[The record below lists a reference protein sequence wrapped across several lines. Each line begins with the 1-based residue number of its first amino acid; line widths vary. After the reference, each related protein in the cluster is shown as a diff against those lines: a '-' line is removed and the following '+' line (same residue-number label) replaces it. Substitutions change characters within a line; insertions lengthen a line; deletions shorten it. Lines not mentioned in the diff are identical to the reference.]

1 MSSSLFSDPDFS
13 SAFLRK
19 TVVNAFIVVVLCLIA
34 FYFLNKYMADQRYIA
49 LDSNETG
56 GFQPKGNYVTVAQ
69 YDPVIKTLK
78 DSTDMMS
85 QQMKSTMS
93 VTANLLRS
101 VGFIRISP
109 NTVLLSTST
118 SGLTT
123 GFGGLPSCIGG
134 GSPLTI
140 LSGSPAFVNKVMAYK
155 DAKPTSTFQEALLA
169 AVKSIG
175 TESFRFRRRQD
186 LSKLTPDELIALAN
200 SRRNSIPTPIST
212 TAPVSTTAVAT
223 EAVFASVKTPYQ
235 LQFQNNLVNNFESLN
250 LTSLTADDKKLL
262 SSFATKYLFAI
273 DSFDQKTG
281 FPIIQS
287 TPDIFAGKQTPLS
300 PSSSTYQTILN
311 DIYRY
316 NPHLLNSC

>member
-34 FYFLNKYMADQRYIA
+34 FYFINKYMADQRYIA
-49 LDSNETG
+49 LDSNESG
-56 GFQPKGNYVTVAQ
+56 GKYVTVAQ
-69 YDPVIKTLK
+69 YDPVIKSLK

-85 QQMKSTMS
+85 QQMKNTMS

-134 GSPLTI
+134 GSPLMV

-186 LSKLTPDELIALAN
+186 LSKLTPAEVAALAN
-200 SRRNSIPTPIST
+200 SNSTGLATST
-212 TAPVSTTAVAT
+212 TAPVATAVF
-223 EAVFASVKTPYQ
+223 ESVKTPYQ

-250 LTSLTADDKKLL
+250 LTSLSADDKKLL

-287 TPDIFAGKQTPLS
+287 TPDIFAGKQTPLN

-316 NPHLLNSC
+316 NPQILNSC

>member
-1 MSSSLFSDPDFS
+1 MSVNLFDNEEFRN
-13 SAFLRK
+13 AFLRK
-19 TVVNAFIVVVLCLIA
+19 TVFNALGVVVIALIA
-34 FYFLNKYMADQRYIA
+34 FYFINKYLADQTYVSVNSY
-49 LDSNETG
+49 DSG
-56 GFQPKGNYVTVAQ
+56 AFQPKGNYVTVAQ
-69 YDPVIKTLK
+69 YDPVIKSLK

-85 QQMKSTMS
+85 QQMKTTMS

-118 SGLTT
+118 SGLTS

-134 GSPLTI
+134 GSPLMI

-175 TESFRFRRRQD
+175 TESFRFRRRQ
-186 LSKLTPDELIALAN
+186 
-200 SRRNSIPTPIST
+200 
-212 TAPVSTTAVAT
+212 
-223 EAVFASVKTPYQ
+223 EAVETVVQASRTPYQ
-235 LQFQNNLVNNFESLN
+235 LQLQNNLFNNFESLN
-250 LTSLTADDKKLL
+250 IGSISADDKKLL
-262 SSFATKYLFAI
+262 SSFASKYLFMI
-273 DSFDQKTG
+273 DSFDEKTG

-287 TPDIFAGKQTPLS
+287 TPDIFAEKQTPLT
-300 PSSSTYQTILN
+300 PSSNTYQTILN

>member
-19 TVVNAFIVVVLCLIA
+19 TVFNSLIVVVIALIA
-34 FYFLNKYMADQRYIA
+34 FYFINKYLADQNYVSVGSY
-49 LDSNETG
+49 DSGT
-56 GFQPKGNYVTVAQ
+56 FQPKGNYVTVAQ
-69 YDPVIKTLK
+69 YDPVIKSLK

-85 QQMKSTMS
+85 QQMKTHLA

-118 SGLTT
+118 SGLTS
-123 GFGGLPSCIGG
+123 GFGGLPSCISG
-134 GSPLTI
+134 GSPLMI

-175 TESFRFRRRQD
+175 TENFRLRRRRQD
-186 LSKLTPDELIALAN
+186 
-200 SRRNSIPTPIST
+200 
-212 TAPVSTTAVAT
+212 TAVPT
-223 EAVFASVKTPYQ
+223 AVQTAVQASKTPYQ
-235 LQFQNNLVNNFESLN
+235 LQLQNNLFNNFESLN
-250 LTSLTADDKKLL
+250 IGSISADDKKLL
-262 SSFATKYLFAI
+262 SSFASKYLFMI
-273 DSFDQKTG
+273 NSFDEKTG

-287 TPDIFAGKQTPLS
+287 TPDIFAGKQTPLT